1 MKQKI
6 LDSKTK
12 ILEAALQEFSKHSY
26 ETASTNNIAKASG
39 ISKGTIF
46 NYFESKEKLFKQV
59 IDYSISTFKSELNN
73 FKISVNEPVSIIRE
87 SIYFIYDFHQKHPEI
102 YSIYL
107 RSIYD
112 LSIPY
117 RDELLKVVK
126 LFSTLLTYRIMYK
139 FKKLNILCKQYSEE
153 ALLYI
158 FNSVLSRFI
167 DSYFLEGV
175 SPLDNKIIFEQ
186 ICMILTDIL
195 LEKRNESQ
203 EN

>member
-1 MKQKI
+1 
-6 LDSKTK
+6 
-12 ILEAALQEFSKHSY
+12 
-26 ETASTNNIAKASG
+26 
-39 ISKGTIF
+39 
-46 NYFESKEKLFKQV
+46 
-59 IDYSISTFKSELNN
+59 
-73 FKISVNEPVSIIRE
+73 
-87 SIYFIYDFHQKHPEI
+87 
-102 YSIYL
+102 
-107 RSIYD
+107 
-112 LSIPY
+112 
-117 RDELLKVVK
+117 
-126 LFSTLLTYRIMYK
+126 MYK

-195 LEKRNESQ
+195 LEKKNESQ